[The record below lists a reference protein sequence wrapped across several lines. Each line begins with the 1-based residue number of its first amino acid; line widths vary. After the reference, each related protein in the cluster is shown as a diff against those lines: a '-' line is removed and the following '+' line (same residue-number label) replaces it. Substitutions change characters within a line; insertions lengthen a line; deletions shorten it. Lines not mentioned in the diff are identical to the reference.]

1 MHADDQAVSVIGRR
15 PLARRLR
22 GQREAGRAE
31 MKENYISR
39 KLIRQC
45 QNVKELPPGY

>member
-1 MHADDQAVSVIGRR
+1 
-15 PLARRLR
+15 
-22 GQREAGRAE
+22 

-45 QNVKELPPGY
+45 QNVKESSSGY

>member
-1 MHADDQAVSVIGRR
+1 MTRLNPGGRQFEIFG
-15 PLARRLR
+15 ARHTR
-22 GQREAGRAE
+22 GWPK

-45 QNVKELPPGY
+45 QNVKESPSKY